1 MSCFTELHD
10 DTSAA
15 DKLLVIALA
24 SLLTVSVISA
34 IGYVILDEEEGPKFN
49 GKNLNKMDVYK
60 FTLSDTNLSDFS
72 LTELDGQVVVL
83 AFVYTRCDDVC
94 LLIANNLKF
103 AKSQL
108 TEEELRQGFIRIG
121 YD

>member
-1 MSCFTELHD
+1 MLHSELHD

-34 IGYVILDEEEGPKFN
+34 IGYVILDSEEEGPKFN

-60 FTLSDTNLSDFS
+60 F
-72 LTELDGQVVVL
+72 
-83 AFVYTRCDDVC
+83 
-94 LLIANNLKF
+94 
-103 AKSQL
+103 
-108 TEEELRQGFIRIG
+108 
-121 YD
+121 